1 MIDKIMPSIELAIAG
16 IKDGAVIMIGG
27 FGQAGTPFNLVQALV
42 EQGAQG
48 LTVISNSI
56 SQAAPL
62 VENRRVRKLIAS
74 FPIWV
79 DRTRPN
85 PLDEQVPAGEIELVT
100 VPQGTL
106 AEAIRAGGAGIAAF
120 YTLTGVGTFVEE
132 GKERKIFN
140 GKECLLE
147 LALKAD
153 VALVK
158 AYKGDRMGNLVYRMT
173 ARNFNPLMATA
184 AELTIAEVEEIVD
197 VGELE
202 PEFIVT
208 PGIFVD
214 RVVKAPKRGQWM
226 YQSESKLK

>member
-1 MIDKIMPSIELAIAG
+1 MIDKIMPSVESAVAG
-16 IKDGAVIMIGG
+16 IKDGAAIMIGG

-48 LTVISNSI
+48 LTVICNSI

-62 VENRRVRKLIAS
+62 VEKRRVRKLIAS

-79 DRTRPN
+79 DRTRSN
-85 PLDEQVPAGEIELVT
+85 PLDEQVPAGEIKLVM

-106 AEAIRAGGAGIAAF
+106 AEAIRAAGAGIPAF
-120 YTLTGVGTFVEE
+120 YTLTGAGTPIEQ
-132 GKERKIFN
+132 GKEKRVFN
-140 GKECLLE
+140 GKEYLLE

-173 ARNFNPLMATA
+173 ARNFNPLMAMA
-184 AELTIAEVEEIVD
+184 AGLTIAEVEEIVD
-197 VGELE
+197 VGELDSE
-202 PEFIVT
+202 VIVT

-214 RVVKAPKRGQWM
+214 RVVKVPKRGEWM
-226 YQSESKLK
+226 YRGEAEQ